1 MGNIPSAQPIF
12 PRPLPPRRVHKF
24 PLSPR
29 IGFLKPPR
37 PSRAH
42 VHRPLQGRTRVLAAS
57 VVVRRR
63 DRPPRRHSR
72 QRRVLHPRR
81 MRSSR
86 THLRRRGT
94 LRPIPAPAMA
104 RPAPPQPQKNLP
116 VARNRPETEETPR
129 RTPPD
134 HPTTREPPMS
144 GIVAYTGTR
153 PAAPVI
159 LTEAARGAA
168 SKGPHGH
175 GWVTDND
182 GAHRTLGPWNS
193 HLFTDTTTGAR
204 WLLGHS
210 RLATNGR
217 HRDTTALQPLE
228 HNGHWG
234 VHNGNVYNAH
244 DLWPDAPVDSAAL
257 IKVYADHRAH
267 DLPPRYAMDATV
279 EAANMP

>member
-1 MGNIPSAQPIF
+1 
-12 PRPLPPRRVHKF
+12 
-24 PLSPR
+24 
-29 IGFLKPPR
+29 
-37 PSRAH
+37 
-42 VHRPLQGRTRVLAAS
+42 
-57 VVVRRR
+57 
-63 DRPPRRHSR
+63 
-72 QRRVLHPRR
+72 
-81 MRSSR
+81 
-86 THLRRRGT
+86 
-94 LRPIPAPAMA
+94 
-104 RPAPPQPQKNLP
+104 
-116 VARNRPETEETPR
+116 
-129 RTPPD
+129 
-134 HPTTREPPMS
+134 MS

-267 DLPPRYAMDATV
+267 DLHPHTAMDATV
-279 EAANMP
+279 EAANTPAFALVIRDSTGELVMHRRRMPLWAHIDHGHGVYISSRAFAAAYELPENRTITTTDLIPPPTRKLRYPYTPSRELAPS